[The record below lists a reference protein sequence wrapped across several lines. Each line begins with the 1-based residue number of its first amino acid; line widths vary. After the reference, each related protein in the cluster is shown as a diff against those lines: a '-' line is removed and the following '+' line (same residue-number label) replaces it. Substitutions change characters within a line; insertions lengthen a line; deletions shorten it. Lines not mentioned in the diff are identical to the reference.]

1 MIYHTRTLA
10 IMVKPEGEPTF
21 SELATTIQIE
31 DESGGE
37 FVVVSQHGTP
47 EMGQI
52 AINPEEWPTLRDAID
67 RMIAECRPINAEIT
81 GG

>member
-1 MIYHTRTLA
+1 MSYHTRTIA
-10 IMVKPEGEPTF
+10 IMVKPEGDPTF
-21 SELATTIQIE
+21 SEMATIIQIE

-52 AINPEEWPTLRDAID
+52 AINPE
-67 RMIAECRPINAEIT
+67 
-81 GG
+81 